1 MSSYQMYHSSDFL
14 DSQTISPDRWLNI
27 PVAENNR
34 QNPLSRY
41 LVPFSNGKRACI
53 CLNLAWVELYIGLA
67 TMFRRVDFELFET
80 AKEAVEMARE
90 FFVPKPGL
98 ETKGVRVVV
107 K

>member
-1 MSSYQMYHSSDFL
+1 
-14 DSQTISPDRWLNI
+14 
-27 PVAENNR
+27 
-34 QNPLSRY
+34 
-41 LVPFSNGKRACI
+41 
-53 CLNLAWVELYIGLA
+53 
-67 TMFRRVDFELFET
+67 MFRRVDFELFET